1 MNNSELERV
10 QDYIKHMEL
19 HNRKDEYKF
28 KRYYLMKYLRE
39 GTNLSLSSIGSYF
52 LKDHATVMNG
62 LKRLQVLEGCI
73 DYQLHTNEVSIRF
86 PMDGLLVNSK
96 SFNGNNIS
104 NSLRQLERQ
113 LLFSKPSLA
122 I

>member
-62 LKRLQVLEGCI
+62 LKG
-73 DYQLHTNEVSIRF
+73 YKF
-86 PMDGLLVNSK
+86 
-96 SFNGNNIS
+96 
-104 NSLRQLERQ
+104 
-113 LLFSKPSLA
+113 
-122 I
+122 